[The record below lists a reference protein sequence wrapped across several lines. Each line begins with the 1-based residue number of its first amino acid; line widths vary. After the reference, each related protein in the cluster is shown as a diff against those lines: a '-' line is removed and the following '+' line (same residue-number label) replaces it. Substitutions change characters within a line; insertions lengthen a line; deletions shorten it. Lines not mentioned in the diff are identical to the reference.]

1 MSTITPIEVIPFLR
15 SGVSVGLLI
24 SFLRNF
30 NPERCLNFVFKPFKN
45 MYFYISTNV
54 INIHLAPDFS
64 LKPMKKQLLVW
75 IVTGSVLYTSC
86 KQQDHELTRIEGSIT
101 AVSDTLKAI
110 DSLETFIAPYRQRI
124 DEVLDTP
131 LAYNPEPIT
140 ENDGIWNTS
149 AGNLMA
155 DIVLEMSQ
163 PLWKSKT
170 GREIDLVVLNHGG
183 VRGGVP
189 VGEVTARNAYE
200 LMPFENNIN
209 IITLNGKEL
218 RELVA
223 FLVNAGR
230 PNPIA
235 GMQIILNPQGSL
247 EAVNI
252 GGRPFDESRDYT
264 VATSSYLVEGGSDV
278 GFFPTYSE
286 VADLEYKMR
295 NAIIDYF
302 KKVDTIYATVDDRFY
317 QLP

>member
-1 MSTITPIEVIPFLR
+1 
-15 SGVSVGLLI
+15 
-24 SFLRNF
+24 
-30 NPERCLNFVFKPFKN
+30 
-45 MYFYISTNV
+45 
-54 INIHLAPDFS
+54 
-64 LKPMKKQLLVW
+64 MKKQLLVW
-75 IVTGSVLYTSC
+75 IATGSVLCTSC
-86 KQQDHELTRIEGSIT
+86 KQQDPELTRIEGSIT
-101 AVSDTLKAI
+101 AVSDSLKAV
-110 DSLETFIAPYRQRI
+110 DTLEAFIAPYRQRI

-163 PLWKSKT
+163 PLWLAKT
-170 GREIDLVVLNHGG
+170 GKEIDMVVLNHGG

-209 IITLNGKEL
+209 VLTLSGKEL
-218 RELVA
+218 RKLVA
-223 FLVNAGR
+223 FLVNARR

-235 GMQIILNPQGSL
+235 GMQIILNPQGAL

-264 VATSSYLVEGGSDV
+264 VATSSYLVDGGSDV
-278 GFFPTYSE
+278 GFFPTYTE